1 MQAINKAAAAAIVA
15 AGDSA
20 HKTASHGAAMAK
32 AINAAFLAASGDDK
46 LFEQAFGNGKTGK
59 THIAGEIA
67 EAVRDAVK
75 AWKDKS
81 RVESVLNVLKSRLS
95 EARRLRKNGGMPAE
109 GETLQQACKRYSKP
123 AAKKP
128 AGGDKESA
136 PKEGAVVIPEGAS
149 MADIAEAVSLW
160 VAKHGNAG
168 AVGLAKSLADFL
180 PVSIKRQRAA

>member
-1 MQAINKAAAAAIVA
+1 MQSINKTAALAIVA
-15 AGDSA
+15 MGDSA

-32 AINAAFLAASGDDK
+32 AINAAYLAANGDDK
-46 LFEQAFGNGKTGK
+46 AFVQAFGNGKTGK
-59 THIAGEIA
+59 LHIAGEIA

-95 EARRLRKNGGMPAE
+95 EARRLRKNGGVPAE
-109 GETLQQACKRYSKP
+109 GETLQQACKRYAKP
-123 AAKKP
+123 AAEKP
-128 AGGDKESA
+128 AGDGKA
-136 PKEGAVVIPEGAS
+136 PAPMDGAVIIPDGAS
-149 MADIAEAVSLW
+149 MADIAEAISLW

>member
-1 MQAINKAAAAAIVA
+1 MQDINKAAAAAIVA
-15 AGDSA
+15 MGDST

-32 AINAAFLAASGDDK
+32 AINAAYLAANGDDK
-46 LFEQAFGNGKTGK
+46 AFVQAFGNGKTGK
-59 THIAGEIA
+59 LHIAGEIA

-95 EARRLRKNGGMPAE
+95 EARRLRKNGGVPAD
-109 GETLQQACKRYSKP
+109 GETLQQACKRYAKP
-123 AAKKP
+123 AAEKP
-128 AGGDKESA
+128 AAEKPAA
-136 PKEGAVVIPEGAS
+136 PKEGAVIIPEGAS

-168 AVGLAKSLADFL
+168 AAGLAKSLADFL